1 MATAGPTALP
11 ARRAAA
17 IRPPGRAAAALVAPA
32 LLVVAAVN
40 VFPAFFGFYAS
51 LRRIF
56 FFGDEGFVGF
66 ANYAELFADPAALRA
81 IGRSLAF
88 TFGSL
93 AVAVPLALLAALGI
107 RQLGAAGRI
116 LLTILLVPWA
126 MSPIVVALLWKW
138 ILLPSPGGLL
148 AAVLALFGTDPIN
161 LLSNPQLAMP
171 TVIAVG
177 VWRTFAFAA
186 IILTAGLGQIP
197 ADLYRAAAVDGLTA
211 TERFA
216 RITFPLLTP
225 SLLIVLSVLTIS
237 YFNEVQIIIG
247 LTSGGP
253 IQSTTTLGYLLFET
267 GFVELNQGRGNAI
280 AVVMFLI
287 NLTLIAGYVRLLG
300 GQGAR

>member
-1 MATAGPTALP
+1 MAGPIASSV
-11 ARRAAA
+11 RRPAAA
-17 IRPPGRAAAALVAPA
+17 IRPPGRIAAALVAPA
-32 LLVVAAVN
+32 LIVVVAVN
-40 VFPAFFGFYAS
+40 VLPAFFGFYAS

-56 FFGDEGFVGF
+56 FFGDEGFVGL
-66 ANYAELFADPAALRA
+66 ANYAELFADPATLRA
-81 IGRSLAF
+81 IGRSLVF

-93 AVAVPLALLAALGI
+93 AIALPLAVLAALGI

-148 AAVLALFGTDPIN
+148 AAILALFGTDPVN
-161 LLSNPQLAMP
+161 LLSNPNFAMP

-197 ADLYRAAAVDGLTA
+197 ADLYRAASVDGLTA

-247 LTSGGP
+247 LTAGGP

-280 AVVMFLI
+280 AVVLFLI
-287 NLTLIAGYVRLLG
+287 NLLLIAGYVRLLG

>member
-1 MATAGPTALP
+1 M
-11 ARRAAA
+11 AAA
-17 IRPPGRAAAALVAPA
+17 IGLSARRQAAGSGAPGGRAALLVAPA
-32 LLVVAAVN
+32 LLVVVAVN
-40 VFPAFFGFYAS
+40 MLPAFFGFYAS

-56 FFGDEGFVGF
+56 FFGDEGFVGL
-66 ANYAELFADPAALRA
+66 ANYAGLLADPATWRA
-81 IGRSLAF
+81 IGRSLVF

-107 RQLGAAGRI
+107 RQLGAVGRV
-116 LLTILLVPWA
+116 LLTMLLVPWA

-148 AAVLALFGTDPIN
+148 AAFLALLGSDPVN
-161 LLSNPQLAMP
+161 LLSNPQFAMP

-211 TERFA
+211 RERFA

-247 LTSGGP
+247 LTAGGP
-253 IQSTTTLGYLLFET
+253 IHSTTTLGYLLFET
-267 GFVELNQGRGNAI
+267 GFVALDQGRGNAI
-280 AVVMFLI
+280 AVLMFLI
-287 NLTLIAGYVRLLG
+287 NLMLIVGYVRLLG
-300 GQGAR
+300 GRGER